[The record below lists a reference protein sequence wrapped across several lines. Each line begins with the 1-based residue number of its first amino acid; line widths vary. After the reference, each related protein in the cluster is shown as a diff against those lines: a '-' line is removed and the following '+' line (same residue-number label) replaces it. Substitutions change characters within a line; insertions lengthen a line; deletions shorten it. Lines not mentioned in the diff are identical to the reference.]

1 MEPNEELIEHLA
13 SQYAEKYDDRF
24 KKIAKAAYKDG
35 ILAVLQDLLMEQD
48 MFFLGFLAGAT
59 LMVAVSNLAK
69 RFDEIKKW
77 NDNDKTNG

>member
-1 MEPNEELIEHLA
+1 
-13 SQYAEKYDDRF
+13 
-24 KKIAKAAYKDG
+24 
-35 ILAVLQDLLMEQD
+35 